1 MGRVTLLLN
10 LLSRIDSFGF
20 ACITHDAI
28 LKNKGACGIHS
39 MLKFI
44 KISLLVLTL
53 TGTTV
58 WAVLAVY
65 FGDSHSSIIQ
75 TVIAAA
81 FGLFGLITLVGL
93 GFSRW
98 HNLLLVA
105 YSILFVAVLGW
116 WLLAIKPSNDRLWQ
130 PDLAQLPYGTIDGD
144 MVTVHNIR
152 NFDYR
157 SEFEFSPAYY
167 TKTYDLNTLESVDL
181 FAVYWMGPA
190 IAHTIMSFNFGDKDY
205 LAVSIE
211 ARKELNEGYSTIKG
225 FFRQYELTYIVAD
238 ERDVIR
244 LRTNYRKD
252 PPEDVYLYRLR
263 PNKGSAR
270 RFFLEYLKK
279 INELHEKPAFYN
291 TLLDNCTTTIWFNS
305 RVNPRHLPF
314 SWKILLSG
322 YLPEYIHESNGLA
335 TRLPFEELQRLAHI
349 NPVAQ
354 TADQSPDFSQRIRA
368 ATDKPQLK

>member
-1 MGRVTLLLN
+1 
-10 LLSRIDSFGF
+10 
-20 ACITHDAI
+20 
-28 LKNKGACGIHS
+28 

-44 KISLLVLTL
+44 KVSLLVLTL
-53 TGTTV
+53 IGTTI

-65 FGDSHSSIIQ
+65 FGDSHGSTVQ
-75 TVIAAA
+75 TGIAAVFGS
-81 FGLFGLITLVGL
+81 FGLVTLAGL
-93 GFSRW
+93 GFARW
-98 HNLLLVA
+98 RKRLLVA
-105 YSILFVAVLGW
+105 YSMLFVAILGW
-116 WLLAIKPSNDRLWQ
+116 WLFAIQPSNDRQWQ
-130 PDLAQLPYGTIDGD
+130 PDLTQLPYATVDGD

-157 SEFEFSPAYY
+157 SEFDYKPAYY
-167 TKTYDLNTLESVDL
+167 SKTYDLNKLEGVDL

-225 FFRQYELTYIVAD
+225 FFRQYELTYIVGD

-244 LRTNYRKD
+244 LRTNYRNN
-252 PPEDVYLYRLR
+252 PPEDVYLYRLK
-263 PNKGSAR
+263 PPEGNVR
-270 RFFLEYLKK
+270 RLFLEYLRK
-279 INELHEKPAFYN
+279 INELNGKPEFYN
-291 TLLDNCTTTIWFNS
+291 TLLDNCTTAIWFNT

-322 YLPEYIHESNGLA
+322 YVPEYLYESNGLA

-354 TADQSPDFSQRIRA
+354 AADQSPDFSQRIRA
-368 ATDKPQLK
+368 AIEKP